1 MRAKGGQGLKTH
13 GVGVGFGF
21 ILISLLWAVGA
32 CKPIGSGALQ
42 ANQLQTA
49 EGRTEWEQQE
59 PSMLVTLRTAVERYK
74 REHSLDA
81 LQDYEKTVRAYVD
94 HGFILYRGYQA
105 AKLQPPSELATSLEK
120 RTALLMD
127 VADEYIK
134 QGSQAVAEGIASDV
148 IHDYSDLPVMGPSQ
162 RRAERLLQRYRYRK
176 GSC

>member
-1 MRAKGGQGLKTH
+1 M
-13 GVGVGFGF
+13 
-21 ILISLLWAVGA
+21 LIGLLWAIA
-32 CKPIGSGALQ
+32 SCKSSGSGGLQ

-59 PSMLVTLRTAVERYK
+59 PSMLVTLQTAAERYK

-94 HGFILYRGYQA
+94 HGFILYRGYRA
-105 AKLQPPSELATSLEK
+105 ANLQPPSEFTASLEK
-120 RTALLMD
+120 RTGLLMD

-148 IHDYSDLPVMGPSQ
+148 ILEYSDLPVMGPSQ
-162 RRAERLLQRYRYRK
+162 RRADRLLQRYRYRK

>member
-1 MRAKGGQGLKTH
+1 MKTSRLRL
-13 GVGVGFGF
+13 
-21 ILISLLWAVGA
+21 ILIGALWAVAA
-32 CKPIGSGALQ
+32 CHPSDSGSLQ

-59 PSMLVTLRTAVERYK
+59 PSMLVTVRTAAERYK
-74 REHSLDA
+74 RVHSLDA

-94 HGFILYRGYQA
+94 HGFILYRGYRA
-105 AKLQPPSELATSLEK
+105 ANLPPPSELTASLEK
-120 RTALLMD
+120 RTGLLMD

-148 IHDYSDLPVMGPSQ
+148 ILEYSDLPGMGPSQ

>member
-1 MRAKGGQGLKTH
+1 METHRLGL
-13 GVGVGFGF
+13 GFGF
-21 ILISLLWAVGA
+21 ILIGLLWAVGA

-59 PSMLVTLRTAVERYK
+59 PGMLVSLRTVAERYK
-74 REHSLDA
+74 REQSLDV

-105 AKLQPPSELATSLEK
+105 AKLQPPSELVASLEK

-127 VADEYIK
+127 IADEYIK

-148 IHDYSDLPVMGPSQ
+148 VHDYSDLPVMGPSQ

>member
-1 MRAKGGQGLKTH
+1 MESSSLRLIL
-13 GVGVGFGF
+13 VG
-21 ILISLLWAVGA
+21 LLWAVSA
-32 CKPIGSGALQ
+32 CKPGVSGDLQ
-42 ANQLQTA
+42 ANQLRTA
-49 EGRTEWEQQE
+49 EGRTAWEQQE
-59 PSMLVTLRTAVERYK
+59 PSMLVTLRTAADRYK

-94 HGFILYRGYQA
+94 HGFILYRGYRA
-105 AKLQPPSELATSLEK
+105 ANLPPPSELTASLEK
-120 RTALLMD
+120 RTGLLMD